1 MRLSD
6 NDGFTLIELLI
17 ALVISGI
24 ISAAMYSAYTSQ
36 QKVNQAQDQI
46 VTIQQD
52 LRAGLDMMARELRMA
67 GYDPDKKWGA
77 GFIPSSMNGTVNIIQ
92 FIYAGRR

>member
-6 NDGFTLIELLI
+6 NDGFTLIELMI

-24 ISAAMYSAYTSQ
+24 ISIAMYSAYTSQ
-36 QKVNQAQDQI
+36 QRVNQAQDH
-46 VTIQQD
+46 VVAIQQD

-77 GFIPSSMNGTVNIIQ
+77 GFTVASYCNSHSS
-92 FIYAGRR
+92 IYFGCRR